1 MCCNNV
7 IYILASPDRAQCV
20 RDIVV
25 TKYPDAACREITV
38 CELKDEKEIET
49 LAVDWNLYQCIRP
62 LYKSLIINELAFV
75 CHNVY
80 IDDSPEGIEILKSYE
95 EKALKEKKYDICKLV
110 NHIRTEF
117 NLWKRK
123 VVMDAYPNLLQ
134 IESTSICNAKCIMC
148 KHLISNNKNA
158 GNMTMDIIHKLDD
171 ILPYVGRVILHG
183 FGEPFVNPQI
193 KEIIEYYLSFGIKLV
208 TNTNLSVLPDN
219 ILDLLNDAFYQIHV
233 SCDGCTKEIFEGIR
247 RNINFEKFIHNV
259 KKLKSNCPNVRLIM
273 NIVMMRQ
280 NLLQLPDMVSFAKEL
295 GFEEVVFMPIGVDAY
310 LDNYEDGL
318 VNFPQLTLKTT
329 EQIIKKSEE
338 LKIRVTIPELN
349 YKFDEEKYREEVI
362 KIKKMKLFKSD
373 SDIAILIK
381 NAEEQM
387 KTGMVEQ
394 ERQWNVSTFTCAG
407 ICDWV
412 IEKAVIDLHGNVFFC
427 CVNMDYMSENI
438 KISQKIGNICKTEFK
453 VLWNAENYIRIRKA
467 FYDGRVPEI
476 CVGCQF
482 LTDKI
487 MNTVEIADVQE
498 NFLTRK
504 F

>member
-1 MCCNNV
+1 M
-7 IYILASPDRAQCV
+7 
-20 RDIVV
+20 
-25 TKYPDAACREITV
+25 
-38 CELKDEKEIET
+38 
-49 LAVDWNLYQCIRP
+49 
-62 LYKSLIINELAFV
+62 
-75 CHNVY
+75 
-80 IDDSPEGIEILKSYE
+80 
-95 EKALKEKKYDICKLV
+95 
-110 NHIRTEF
+110 
-117 NLWKRK
+117 
-123 VVMDAYPNLLQ
+123 
-134 IESTSICNAKCIMC
+134 
-148 KHLISNNKNA
+148 
-158 GNMTMDIIHKLDD
+158 
-171 ILPYVGRVILHG
+171 
-183 FGEPFVNPQI
+183 
-193 KEIIEYYLSFGIKLV
+193 V

-394 ERQWNVSTFTCAG
+394 ERQWNVSTFT
-407 ICDWV
+407 
-412 IEKAVIDLHGNVFFC
+412 
-427 CVNMDYMSENI
+427 
-438 KISQKIGNICKTEFK
+438 
-453 VLWNAENYIRIRKA
+453 
-467 FYDGRVPEI
+467 
-476 CVGCQF
+476 
-482 LTDKI
+482 
-487 MNTVEIADVQE
+487 
-498 NFLTRK
+498 
-504 F
+504 